1 MYEEE
6 TFTSSS
12 RGGYTQVYKNYTIEQ
27 ITDGAY
33 SYAPD
38 ADFSV
43 ANELTKKV
51 VDARLAEAKQRVGKG
66 IGQYPAEVADMFE
79 QVAAAYKQK
88 PSAQLYEAFNAA
100 LKSAPVNE
108 VTMKQFYYLQNDGY
122 KAGENKS
129 YYLQFDENQKPKGVD
144 AYDDTDEK
152 QYFVFYNVPNKPGHY
167 YIYNKS
173 WDSYLLPLQ
182 NDYQEVLTTD
192 KQATAGVYVLE
203 HLGNGES
210 LIRCVNAKNPAHPYL
225 HLAGDKK
232 LVCWEGK
239 NSAPSH
245 WRILPVGLES
255 GVTAIK
261 SAAAKSASAS
271 QLFDLS
277 GRKVSQDHKGLKIS
291 KEGKA
296 F

>member
-1 MYEEE
+1 M
-6 TFTSSS
+6 
-12 RGGYTQVYKNYTIEQ
+12 
-27 ITDGAY
+27 
-33 SYAPD
+33 
-38 ADFSV
+38 AD
-43 ANELTKKV
+43 
-51 VDARLAEAKQRVGKG
+51 R
-66 IGQYPAEVADMFE
+66 FE

-182 NDYQEVLTTD
+182 NDNQEVLTTD

-203 HLGNGES
+203 HLSNGES

-255 GVTAIK
+255 GLTAIK
-261 SAAAKSASAS
+261 SAAKSASAS

-277 GRKVSQDHKGLKIS
+277 GRKVNQDHKGLKVS
-291 KEGKA
+291 KESKA